1 MDTERIFVRA
11 FVAVVAALSAVHAVH
26 FVIRCLKS
34 AGVLAVLL
42 LPWVPLNGADPETPT
57 LANPLTRWGTPEGT
71 VHHEGTWCFAFDGRT
86 RCARWALEYL
96 SDVPTAPA
104 ERNQRFFA
112 DLRIPIEFR
121 PHPADYQGSPWDR
134 GHLVPVGNLLED
146 SARAATFSLANAC
159 PQHPSLNRGLWRS
172 LESHVRAMAN
182 DQYEVWAITLPV
194 WRPIEGRVAYGTIG
208 KAGVAVPTHF
218 GKSLLRMSRD
228 EIAIY
233 SWLAPNA
240 KPGEADSLDGWRVT
254 TDELEHAAGL
264 DFWSALPDES
274 EKRLEAIK

>member
-1 MDTERIFVRA
+1 
-11 FVAVVAALSAVHAVH
+11 
-26 FVIRCLKS
+26 
-34 AGVLAVLL
+34 
-42 LPWVPLNGADPETPT
+42 
-57 LANPLTRWGTPEGT
+57 
-71 VHHEGTWCFAFDGRT
+71 
-86 RCARWALEYL
+86 
-96 SDVPTAPA
+96 
-104 ERNQRFFA
+104 
-112 DLRIPIEFR
+112 
-121 PHPADYQGSPWDR
+121 
-134 GHLVPVGNLLED
+134 
-146 SARAATFSLANAC
+146 
-159 PQHPSLNRGLWRS
+159 
-172 LESHVRAMAN
+172 MAN